1 MISVPELIFKDIQ
14 DEYVRENFER
24 LTLFLQEFP
33 FFRGEW
39 RFFELAFTSTLT
51 NVNVAHGLGFKPT
64 DVIQTSVTG
73 AGSVTF
79 NFNSFTSEN
88 INVTT
93 TAACTVRC
101 FIGAY
106 KEESSRAGR

>member
-1 MISVPELIFKDIQ
+1 MISLPEFITKDII
-14 DEYVRENFER
+14 DPYIRENFKR
-24 LTLFLQEFP
+24 LTYWMQGFP

-39 RFFELAFTSTLT
+39 VFKELTFTAAVT
-51 NVNVAHGLGFKPT
+51 NKAIPHGLDFKPT
-64 DVIQTSVTG
+64 DVIQTSTTG
-73 AGSVTF
+73 AGDITF
-79 NFNSFTSEN
+79 NFSSFTTEN

-93 TAACTVRC
+93 TGACVVRC